1 MVDIFWLEALSGC
14 ARSLHYTLLIR
25 RKKIQLS
32 ENRVEILEEEK
43 ESQVK
48 ETDDL
53 ERYSRRNCLFLHGF
67 VETND
72 ECTDDII
79 IKVCAEELGI
89 DAQQ

>member
-1 MVDIFWLEALSGC
+1 MYICFKKNKKNEIN
-14 ARSLHYTLLIR
+14 TL
-25 RKKIQLS
+25 KKKK
-32 ENRVEILEEEK
+32 K
-43 ESQVK
+43 EQESHGK

-53 ERYSRRNCLFLHGF
+53 EQYSRRNCLFLHGF

-72 ECTDDII
+72 EYTDYII